1 MIIVRTARESDLD
14 GIFELAE
21 QAFPGMTTL
30 PPNRQV
36 LASKLSRSMNSIK
49 KTVVNPKDESYFLV
63 MEDKE
68 SGKII
73 GTSAIIACLGSVDE
87 FYSYKLNKVTH
98 SCKELEKKV
107 SVETLNLSNHFEGFS
122 EVATLYLHE
131 DYRKHGNGKLLAR
144 SRYLFMAQFRERFP
158 EGVMADLRGFFDDEG
173 RSPFWDAVGSHFF
186 EMSFADADL
195 YGGIH
200 GNQFIADLMP
210 KQPLYV
216 NLLPESAQAVIG
228 QPNEKGKAAMQMLLN
243 EGFRWN
249 GHVDIFDAAP
259 SVDTRIDDI
268 ESVKQSATAEVLG
281 ISEYEGDQRA
291 MIVTSD
297 IRSFKACIS
306 TISVEK
312 GGVRMPRAVM
322 KELNLDM
329 GDTVRYLIQ

>member
-281 ISEYEGDQRA
+281 ISEYEGDQPA